1 MRVAMVISTVGF
13 HWEEVYDAYKEFKE
27 ADWGIDFF
35 TVAAQPAV
43 ADPKSLEV
51 RPILSAIG
59 LGLRNSYSPDTELG
73 KEISY
78 MARYETQAISKM
90 EINKFD
96 ALYIPGG
103 HGCLFDVNTHS
114 TLHNKILEA
123 YKQEKILAAVCHGTS
138 TFAFVKENGV
148 SIISGKRMI
157 GFPDFMDNILLRFG
171 LVHENYTPLPF
182 SNEQKMREAGAI
194 ITVWDLI
201 FSAINPLYNITD
213 EPFITGVGPKAACGV
228 ARKVIKLASREEEQK
243 VFSPEPTFA

>member
-13 HWEEVYDAYKEFKE
+13 HWEEVYDAYKEYKE

-51 RPILSAIG
+51 RPILSSIG

-90 EINKFD
+90 DINKFD

-103 HGCLFDVNTHS
+103 HGCLFDVNTHAN
-114 TLHNKILEA
+114 LHSKILEA
-123 YKQEKILAAVCHGTS
+123 YKKGLTLSAVCHGTS
-138 TFAFVKENGV
+138 VFSFVKDNGK
-148 SIISGKRMI
+148 SIVDGKRMI
-157 GFPDFMDNILLRFG
+157 GFPDYMDNLLLKFG
-171 LVHENYTPLPF
+171 WVHENFTPLPF
-182 SNEQKMREAGAI
+182 SNEQKMREAGAV
-194 ITVWDLI
+194 ITMLDLI
-201 FSAINPLYNITD
+201 ISAINPFYFITD
-213 EPFITGVGPKAACGV
+213 EPFITGVGPKAAGSV
-228 ARKVIKLASREEEQK
+228 AKKVIKLASKEEEQK
-243 VFSPEPTFA
+243 IFTPEPTFA